1 MEKIVVRNHALE
13 TLAQLAGKA
22 PGSVQLSARE
32 FDHPGLD
39 ALAATLRAH
48 GAAVGALEA
57 GLAFPHDP
65 FTHDWRGFDFAAVCP
80 HLTTLYLG
88 RCRVNE
94 SVLRHPT
101 LQAVTLEESWLFTA
115 DPLRLGYPDSPA
127 SQVANLRLLEV
138 NWGNPDAECLSA
150 AAFGPASPLRSF
162 VYYGDEDNMEIY
174 PEAFTF
180 EGCPQL
186 VEVGIHVCGG
196 WMAEFNGDLPQLTDL
211 GLSSARYGAHRM
223 YFDAVGDGSSAYL
236 RQLRDGR
243 GPYAGEQFLFV
254 GQFPHFNVEKAR
266 HILTRL
272 GGNVLESPT
281 PALTQLV
288 LGAEEYAAYQQGTP
302 TPQVAEILA
311 QGMSVEVLSND
322 DLREMLWGWY

>member
-1 MEKIVVRNHALE
+1 MEKIVVRNHGLE

-22 PGSVQLSARE
+22 PGSVQLIARE
-32 FDHPGLD
+32 HDHPGLD
-39 ALAATLRAH
+39 ALAAALREH

-57 GLAFPHDP
+57 SLAFPHHP
-65 FTHDWRGFDFAAVCP
+65 FTHDLRDFDFAAACP

-88 RCRVNE
+88 RCRVNAT
-94 SVLRHPT
+94 VLCHPT
-101 LQAVTLEESWLFTA
+101 LQAVTLEESWLFTS
-115 DPLRLGYPDSPA
+115 DPFRLGYPDSPA

-138 NWGNPDAECLSA
+138 NWGNPDEDCLSSV
-150 AAFGPASPLRSF
+150 AFGPASPLCSF

-174 PEAFTF
+174 PETFTF

-186 VEVGIHVCGG
+186 AEVGIHVCGG
-196 WMAEFNGDLPQLTDL
+196 WMAKFKGDLPQLTDL
-211 GLSSARYGAHRM
+211 GLSSARYGDHSM
-223 YFDAVGDGSSAYL
+223 YFNAVGDGSSDYL

-243 GPYAGEQFLFV
+243 GPYAGEQFLFI
-254 GQFPHFNVEKAR
+254 GEFPHFNTGKAR
-266 HILTRL
+266 HVLTQL
-272 GGNVLESPT
+272 GGDVLDTPA

-311 QGMSVEVLSND
+311 QGPSIEVLSDD